1 LAAQLGSNLTGVCY
15 ILDEPTIGLHPKD
28 NHRLIDALKAL
39 RDRGNTVIVVE
50 HDAETIEAADWVI
63 DLGPGAGDGG
73 GEVIFEGPPSGL
85 AGAAGS
91 LTGRWMRQQQE
102 EKRSG
107 KNPEELSKTGIE
119 DQPTGWVNTG
129 SSPGG
134 STAAGPKG
142 MLSVRGAR
150 KNNLQAVDVDLP
162 LGCWVTFTGVSGSG
176 KSSLLKEVI
185 CKGVRAR
192 LSGQQPADEPFD
204 ALSGWERIDRVL
216 EVDHS
221 PIGKTSRSI
230 PATYIGVFDE
240 IRKRFAATPLARTRG
255 YGPGR
260 FSFNMA
266 EGRCPVCEG
275 QGQIQ
280 VEMRLLPDVTIECEA
295 CRGKR
300 FNADTLAVLY
310 KGKSLADVLEMTFE
324 EAERF
329 FLAVP
334 QIRKPLGVVNEI
346 GLGYLRLG
354 QPSPTLSGGEAQR
367 LKLAR
372 QLVKPASGHTLY
384 VLDEPSTGLHPVDV
398 ERLVQ
403 VLRALVNTGHSVA
416 VIEHNVDM
424 IRSSDFVVDL
434 GPGAGNEGGRVVAF
448 GSPKALMEQAEGSA
462 TAVALR
468 RRFWKRKDTG

>member
-1 LAAQLGSNLTGVCY
+1 
-15 ILDEPTIGLHPKD
+15 
-28 NHRLIDALKAL
+28 
-39 RDRGNTVIVVE
+39 
-50 HDAETIEAADWVI
+50 
-63 DLGPGAGDGG
+63 
-73 GEVIFEGPPSGL
+73 
-85 AGAAGS
+85 
-91 LTGRWMRQQQE
+91 
-102 EKRSG
+102 
-107 KNPEELSKTGIE
+107 
-119 DQPTGWVNTG
+119 
-129 SSPGG
+129 
-134 STAAGPKG
+134 
-142 MLSVRGAR
+142 VRGAR
-150 KNNLQAVDVDLP
+150 KNNLQAIDVDLP

-185 CKGVRAR
+185 CKGIRAR
-192 LSGQQPADEPFD
+192 LAGEQSADEPFD

-240 IRKRFAATPLARTRG
+240 IRKRFAATPLARSRG

-334 QIRKPLGVVNEI
+334 RIRKPLGVVNDI

-372 QLVKPASGHTLY
+372 QLVKPASGHTFY

-403 VLRALVNTGHSVA
+403 VLRALVTAGHSVA

-424 IRSSDFVVDL
+424 IRASDVVIDL
-434 GPGAGNEGGRVVAF
+434 GPGAGLDGGRVVAV
-448 GSPKALMEQAEGSA
+448 GTPQELMEQAEGSA
-462 TAVALR
+462 TADALR
-468 RRFWKRKDTG
+468 RHCLRGNGPEEVPEVNRQSS